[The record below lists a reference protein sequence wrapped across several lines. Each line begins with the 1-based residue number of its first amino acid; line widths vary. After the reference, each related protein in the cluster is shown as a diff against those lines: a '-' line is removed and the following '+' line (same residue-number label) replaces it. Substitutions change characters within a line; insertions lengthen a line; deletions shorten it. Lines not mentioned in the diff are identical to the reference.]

1 MAGENLVK
9 IGLIILIKNHRDF
22 KMFNQI
28 GAPKMSDT
36 KLAVLEEKLNIYEE
50 LSREMLSKL
59 ESAVNKISESNQR
72 IANILAKHDERIDQS
87 IKTDQVIIKMIEDVK
102 ASNTVEHQS
111 VIKRIE
117 TVEETVRGLSQTK
130 WMLVGMGILSGVVA
144 TIISTILSGWMSA
157 QDYSPRIQENIILEQ
172 PQNK

>member
-1 MAGENLVK
+1 MAGKNPVK
-9 IGLIILIKNHRDF
+9 IGLIILTKNHRIL

-28 GAPKMSDT
+28 GVPKMSDT

-117 TVEETVRGLSQTK
+117 TVEETVRELSQTK

-157 QDYSPRIQENIILEQ
+157 QDYSPRVQENVIIEQ

>member
-28 GAPKMSDT
+28 GVPKMSDT

>member
-9 IGLIILIKNHRDF
+9 IGLIILTKNHRDF
-22 KMFNQI
+22 KMFNQV
-28 GAPKMSDT
+28 GASKMSDT

-130 WMLVGMGILSGVVA
+130 WMLVGMGLLSGVIA

-157 QDYSPRIQENIILEQ
+157 QDYSPRVQENVIIEQ

>member
-1 MAGENLVK
+1 MGVT
-9 IGLIILIKNHRDF
+9 
-22 KMFNQI
+22 
-28 GAPKMSDT
+28 KMSDT

-102 ASNTVEHQS
+102 ISNTVEHQS

-117 TVEETVRGLSQTK
+117 IVEETVRGLSQTK
-130 WMLVGMGILSGVVA
+130 WMLVGMGLLSGVIA

-157 QDYSPRIQENIILEQ
+157 QDYSPRIQENVIIEQ
-172 PQNK
+172 PKNK

>member
-1 MAGENLVK
+1 MAGKNPVK
-9 IGLIILIKNHRDF
+9 IGLIILIKNHRIL

-28 GAPKMSDT
+28 GNTKMSDT

-102 ASNTVEHQS
+102 ISNTVEHQS

-130 WMLVGMGILSGVVA
+130 WMLVGMGLLSGIIA

-157 QDYSPRIQENIILEQ
+157 QDYSPRVQENVIIEQ

>member
-1 MAGENLVK
+1 
-9 IGLIILIKNHRDF
+9 
-22 KMFNQI
+22 MFNQI
-28 GAPKMSDT
+28 GVPKMSDT

-117 TVEETVRGLSQTK
+117 TVEETVRELSQTK

-157 QDYSPRIQENIILEQ
+157 QDYSPRVQENVIIEQ

>member
-1 MAGENLVK
+1 
-9 IGLIILIKNHRDF
+9 
-22 KMFNQI
+22 MFNQI